1 MSRRRRHTPGP
12 QKINPEP
19 ARCVCQPGPDAHPE
33 HSKPGRVAAK
43 HWDPRCPHWDRSSV
57 AAPRKVVIPKG
68 RGVGKTE
75 QARIERLRFNVAD
88 DDVANDTG

>member
-1 MSRRRRHTPGP
+1 MGRRRHTPGP

-43 HWDPRCPHWDRSSV
+43 HWDPRCPHWDRSVV
-57 AAPRKVVIPKG
+57 ATTRNIVILG
-68 RGVGKTE
+68 SRLGGKTE
-75 QARIERLRFNVAD
+75 ADRIERLRLNVAD
-88 DDVANDTG
+88 DTG

>member
-12 QKINPEP
+12 QKINAEP

-43 HWDPRCPHWDRSSV
+43 HWDPRCPHWDRTVVVHVSQRILRDP
-57 AAPRKVVIPKG
+57 AKV
-68 RGVGKTE
+68 
-75 QARIERLRFNVAD
+75 ERLTQTLTAQIKRIRLD
-88 DDVANDTG
+88 LEP

>member
-1 MSRRRRHTPGP
+1 MGRRRHTPGP

-57 AAPRKVVIPKG
+57 ARGPVPEIIVRQPKG
-68 RGVGKTE
+68 S
-75 QARIERLRFNVAD
+75 ARQLIERLKLN
-88 DDVANDTG
+88 VANDT